1 LDQLLLLSLLSF
13 QPREHIIKTKLFAS
27 VSRFAL
33 SLLALAAAGIVSASV
48 LHSKI
53 NVDNGFV
60 AYVAT
65 SDTVTGTSFSSGN
78 NWGAS
83 YPGTTTLAAGTNY
96 YLHVYAYDQGGIAGF
111 LGQFSLS
118 GTDHSFSNNL
128 TTLLTDSVHWKAN
141 ATGFADPYTAVSTSG
156 LNGVGPWGRR
166 PAVSNDATWIWSG
179 DSNAIDAVYFSTKI
193 SVAGGAAAAAPA
205 AVPEPASVALV
216 GLALA
221 GLGIAR
227 ARKVKGSPA

>member
-1 LDQLLLLSLLSF
+1 LLLSLLSF
-13 QPREHIIKTKLFAS
+13 QPSEHLIKTKLFTS

-33 SLLALAAAGIVSASV
+33 SLLAFAAAGSVSATV

-60 AYVAT
+60 AYIAT

-78 NWGAS
+78 NWEAS
-83 YPGTTTLAAGTNY
+83 LPGNTKLEAGTDY
-96 YLHVYAYDQGGIAGF
+96 YLHVYAYDQDGIAGF
-111 LGQFSLS
+111 LGQFSLT
-118 GTDHSFSNNL
+118 GTDHLFSNNQ

-156 LNGVGPWGRR
+156 LNGVSPWGKHH
-166 PAVSNDATWIWSG
+166 AVSDDAAWIWSG
-179 DSNAIDAVYFSTKI
+179 DSTAIDAVYFSTQI
-193 SVAGGAAAAAPA
+193 SVAGAAA
-205 AVPEPASVALV
+205 AVPEPTSIALL

-221 GLGIAR
+221 GLGISR
-227 ARKVKGSPA
+227 ARKDKGSLA